1 VLLLTIKI
9 IIHHSYMQAIR
20 AYQSERAS
28 KEAALEALAALRAS
42 DLSAERDLE
51 QVRVRGEIM
60 GSFIYIMIRTRF
72 YIFAIPLSPPAPVG
86 GRTNCCC
93 IGRYHSLIA
102 VLLQTQG
109 RVAAMA
115 EKRLRGHDEGAVSG
129 NLGEHH

>member
-20 AYQSERAS
+20 AYQSERVS

-60 GSFIYIMIRTRF
+60 GSFI
-72 YIFAIPLSPPAPVG
+72 S
-86 GRTNCCC
+86 
-93 IGRYHSLIA
+93 
-102 VLLQTQG
+102 
-109 RVAAMA
+109 
-115 EKRLRGHDEGAVSG
+115 
-129 NLGEHH
+129 